1 MFHESRYTDV
11 LSMVFDTDKMEPL
24 LLSTIFIILSA
35 FGVPSEN
42 YILIENWANMKVE
55 SHGSDFV
62 GIVTDSSG
70 NIYLLENKSNQVIKF
85 SSDGELISQWQSTFS
100 QNPYPYPIGISVDKS
115 DNIYIND
122 GQSLSFEKFSA
133 EGNHISGWNYNPEN
147 SVIEIPLIL
156 HVDHLNNFYVFGE
169 IMGESRYSL
178 PSGTHIKKFS
188 SDGKQLAEFDLSDV
202 VTRSLTV
209 DSDHDGNLY
218 LLDDH
223 NSKIVKLFVDGT
235 TVEWGSLGTQ
245 NGMFNFPTDIAV
257 DSTNNVYVADR
268 YNHRIQKFSDNG
280 EFIHKWDV
288 TDNPVLITV
297 DSKDNIHAL
306 TEANLV
312 KKFSKDGLL
321 LDTWNP
327 VGSTQN
333 IHLTSPKA
341 VATDSAGN
349 VYVVD
354 ANAQRIV
361 KFDSSGQV
369 VTQWALQIYE
379 NQLTGLSSGIAVD
392 SDDDVYVV
400 DSFSPYIQKF
410 SDTGKFLT
418 EWNLEEY
425 NTEQPYSNPARVD
438 FDSDDNMY
446 ILDRNGQMHKF
457 SPDNELM
464 WTSEVGADNILAQD
478 IAVDSKNFVYV
489 SDSGNQRILKFSGN
503 DGGLVKTFG
512 TPVNHTEQYYPSGIG
527 VDSKDDLYVVEEMT
541 KQIIKYSDDEYVS
554 QFDLGIQNRTSYAS
568 GLDMAI
574 SHDDMIYITTT
585 GQIITHEKPVQLDND
600 APYEINDILLILIPL
615 LVLIGLI
622 VFLTYKKQKK

>member
-1 MFHESRYTDV
+1 MFSESRYTDA
-11 LSMVFDTDKMEPL
+11 LSMVFDVDKMEPL
-24 LLSTIFIILSA
+24 LLAVILISLSA
-35 FGVPSEN
+35 FGVSSEDH
-42 YILIENWANMKVE
+42 ILIENWANMDVE

-62 GIVTDSSG
+62 GIVTDSSD

-100 QNPYPYPIGISVDKS
+100 LNPYPYPIGISVDKS

-133 EGNHISGWNYNPEN
+133 EGSYISGWDYNPEN
-147 SVIEIPLIL
+147 TVIEIPLIL
-156 HVDHLNNFYVFGE
+156 HVDYLNNFYVFGE
-169 IMGESRYSL
+169 IMGDSRYSL
-178 PSGTHIKKFS
+178 PVGTHIKKFS
-188 SDGKQLAEFDLSDV
+188 NDGKQLAEFDIPDV

-223 NSKIVKLFVDGT
+223 NSKIVKLLVDGT

-257 DSTNNVYVADR
+257 DSANNVYVADR
-268 YNHRIQKFSDNG
+268 YNHRIQKFTGDG
-280 EFIHKWDV
+280 DFIHKWDV
-288 TDNPVLITV
+288 ADNPIFLTV
-297 DSKDNIHAL
+297 DGKDYIHVL

-312 KKFSKDGLL
+312 KKFSNDGLL
-321 LDTWNP
+321 LNIWNP

-341 VATDSAGN
+341 VATDSTGN

-379 NQLTGLSSGIAVD
+379 NQLAGLSSGIAVD

-457 SPDNELM
+457 SPDSELM

-512 TPVNHTEQYYPSGIG
+512 TPVNHTGQYYPSGIG

-541 KQIIKYSDDEYVS
+541 KQIIKYSDDKYVS

-585 GQIITHEKPVQLDND
+585 GQIITYEKPIHLDND
-600 APYEINDILLILIPL
+600 ASYEINDILLILIPL

-622 VFLTYKKQKK
+622 VFLAYKKQKR